1 MTTNEQL
8 KHILSDMFSVPADNI
23 AGTFSMQD
31 TDAWDSLKHME
42 LIISLESEF
51 GVQFTA
57 DEITEMLNF
66 EKIESILNKK
76 GVLT

>member
-8 KHILSDMFSVPADNI
+8 KHILADMFSVPADSI
-23 AGTFSMQD
+23 AGTFAMQD

-42 LIISLESEF
+42 LVISLESEF

-66 EKIESILNKK
+66 EKIEAMLNAK
-76 GVLT
+76 GVLA